1 MNTTKLNKTT
11 KKAQAWIKEF
21 NNSICYS
28 VTDFY
33 GRCST
38 EKINAEK
45 QIQKRMIE
53 NNCYDFRIIN
63 GNCSY
68 FTCGY
73 MSKDNKVLYIETAY
87 NIFSIEL

>member
-1 MNTTKLNKTT
+1 MNTKKLNNTT
-11 KKAQAWIKEF
+11 QKAQAWIRKF
-21 NNSICYS
+21 NNSTCYS
-28 VTDFY
+28 VTNFY

-38 EKINAEK
+38 EKINVEK

-53 NNCYDFRIIN
+53 NNCYNFRIIN
-63 GNCSY
+63 GNCFY

-73 MSKDNKVLYIETAY
+73 MSKDNKVLYIETVE